1 MLRKHNSIGMRL
13 MPITEVLV
21 MHTEGIKETRRSMVK
36 VVVNPNH
43 KV

>member
-1 MLRKHNSIGMRL
+1 MLRKDNNIGMRL
-13 MPITEVLV
+13 MPITEVLL
-21 MHTEGIKETRRSMVK
+21 MHTEGINKRRRFMVK